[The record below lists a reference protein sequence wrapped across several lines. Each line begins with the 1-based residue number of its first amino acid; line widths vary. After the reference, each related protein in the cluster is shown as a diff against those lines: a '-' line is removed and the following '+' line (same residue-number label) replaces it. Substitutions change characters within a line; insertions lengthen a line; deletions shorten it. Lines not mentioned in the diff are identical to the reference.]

1 MNAEFWASEVCEV
14 KVKNVSFDK
23 VSTRESSTVK
33 RLAAILL
40 EVHFKMR
47 SQTKTEERKGKA
59 Y

>member
-40 EVHFKMR
+40 EVHFKM
-47 SQTKTEERKGKA
+47 QNTN
-59 Y
+59 